1 MKIITETN
9 FYLKNVP
16 RKFEPIKEQIPDLV
30 LFEEKKR
37 LTPEKRKILNK
48 ALLQHF
54 YSDFLNELKI
64 NQPHVFYYI
73 KGSKPVKI
81 LRVTRRDGSN
91 ELQILHSDNKKIR
104 CSKTNFSKI
113 DFINDYQY

>member
-37 LTPEKRKILNK
+37 LTLEERKILNRS
-48 ALLQHF
+48 LLQHLF
-54 YSDFLNELKI
+54 EEYLLN
-64 NQPHVFYYI
+64 
-73 KGSKPVKI
+73 
-81 LRVTRRDGSN
+81 
-91 ELQILHSDNKKIR
+91 
-104 CSKTNFSKI
+104 
-113 DFINDYQY
+113 